1 MAKANLDI
9 FPVGSKVQLDD
20 DLFGT
25 VLSVTIGDKNS
36 VFYEVGWWQSRS
48 YSKEHF
54 VENQLTLTTGK
65 PNRIGF
71 K

>member
-1 MAKANLDI
+1 MAKANLDV

-54 VENQLTLTTGK
+54 VESQLTLTTGK
-65 PNRIGF
+65 PDRIGF

>member
-1 MAKANLDI
+1 MAKTTLEI
-9 FPVGSKVQLDD
+9 FPVGSKVQLDE

-48 YSKEHF
+48 YSKDHF
-54 VENQLTLTTGK
+54 AENQLSLTLGE
-65 PNRIGF
+65 PSRIGF

>member
-1 MAKANLDI
+1 MAKTTLEV
-9 FPVGSKVQLDD
+9 FPVGSKVQLDE

-25 VLSVTIGDKNS
+25 VLSVTVGDKDS

-48 YSKEHF
+48 YSKDHF
-54 VENQLTLTTGK
+54 AENQLILTLGE
-65 PNRIGF
+65 PSRIGF